1 MFFCVNRLQSTILN
15 KTILTNARI
24 QQLAN
29 CTIAA
34 WLNYNNATSFSK
46 FFKLL
51 PLSFDIFISVEQIIT
66 IRFCDF
72 SINAHS

>member
-1 MFFCVNRLQSTILN
+1 MEKDNTEIAMFFCVNRLQSTILN

-29 CTIAA
+29 CAIVA
-34 WLNYNNATSFSK
+34 WLNYNNATRFSK

-51 PLSFDIFISVEQIIT
+51 PLSFDISVSTE
-66 IRFCDF
+66 
-72 SINAHS
+72 